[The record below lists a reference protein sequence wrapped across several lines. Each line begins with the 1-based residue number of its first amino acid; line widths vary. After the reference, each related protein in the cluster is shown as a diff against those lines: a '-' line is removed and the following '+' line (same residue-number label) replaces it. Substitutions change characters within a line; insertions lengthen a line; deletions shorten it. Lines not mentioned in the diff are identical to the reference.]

1 MKNKVIKI
9 AVSSIIAT
17 SAFVAVSPS
26 KKGDAASNMEQLMV
40 DAQNASNVLKWAI
53 SVEGSADGVTQPWE
67 QFNDAKMAIAKVEA
81 GLSGVN
87 FSDKLK
93 YEARLVDPKVQ
104 IQRAQGYL
112 DAITAS
118 SKIHAKTNS
127 LSAAVYSNN
136 LDQVEKAYH
145 EMTAEFRKQT
155 ILLDRVY
162 GQSTRDRIRNA
173 VKGPAEKLIN
183 ELKNDVTVHMLAK
196 GAEEDVRRGNYTEA
210 AKKVYEAQAILRSNV
225 LIWGKALQFRI
236 ENVNTSLP
244 FQIVSSS
251 IVNNTTLTIK
261 LNKPVSSIKTSDF
274 SINNGLTVTNA
285 TLSKDGLTITLTT
298 SIQIPGTTYTLKYKT
313 NTFSF
318 TIPGNVIPIYVGDRT
333 VQHRETSEVI
343 TLAAIFKESNGK
355 PSTATVRVDI
365 PVGLKLVS
373 VNGAANNTAGA
384 NSVNVTPDKNGMV
397 TIVFTAKDL
406 TSPAL
411 DKLITFNKM
420 EKNKVVE
427 TQTSSSFNFYV
438 PANAGL
444 FSNKNVRF
452 IDSNFGYFVTTDGIK
467 YKLKGYGDVYQIDG
481 TPISF
486 DSFKATLNIGN
497 IINGTYHPTS
507 TSSFNIFYNM
517 NISSINLNSK
527 FTYKPGT
534 MGYRMNGSKI
544 ELFGTGQPNY
554 DLFFFKNA
562 GVSLGKTK
570 VNTNGTWTFTTNVD
584 ANTLTDYSIVQQIAG
599 ISMPPY
605 NSGNAITLRV
615 IEGPFEI
622 AWISDG
628 MSKDENLSNEEITFT
643 IAPLKYNNGSILTQD
658 QAIISKQASIVLKDS
673 DGTKVKFTNSQND
686 TYFTTVKNGFNIRF
700 GSGIMLNKGK
710 DGKLS
715 GALSIESVE
724 GVTNEYGL
732 TLKINTADQI
742 NRY

>member
-1 MKNKVIKI
+1 MID
-9 AVSSIIAT
+9 T
-17 SAFVAVSPS
+17 
-26 KKGDAASNMEQLMV
+26 
-40 DAQNASNVLKWAI
+40 QNASNVLKWAI

-67 QFNDAKMAIAKVEA
+67 QFNDAKMAIAKAEVA
-81 GLSGVN
+81 LSGVS

-93 YEARLVDPKVQ
+93 YEARLVDAKVQ

-118 SKIHAKTNS
+118 SKIHAKTNA
-127 LSAAVYSNN
+127 LSTAVYSNN

-173 VKGPAEKLIN
+173 VKGPAERLIN

-196 GAEEDVRRGNYTEA
+196 GAEADVRRGNYTEA

-236 ENVNTSLP
+236 DNVNTSLP
-244 FQIVSSS
+244 FQIVSSA

-261 LNKPVSSIKTSDF
+261 LNKPISSIRASEF
-274 SINNGLTVTNA
+274 SFNNGLTVSNA
-285 TLSKDGLTITLTT
+285 SLSKDGLTITLTT
-298 SIQIPGTTYTLKYKT
+298 STQIPGTTYTLKYKT
-313 NTFSF
+313 NTVYF
-318 TIPGNVIPIYVGDRT
+318 TIPGNVNVIYVGDKT
-333 VQHRETSEVI
+333 VQHRETSEVM

-365 PVGLKLVS
+365 PSGLKLVS
-373 VNGAANNTAGA
+373 VNGAANNTTGA
-384 NSVNVTPDKNGMV
+384 NSVNVAPDKNGRV
-397 TIVFTAKDL
+397 TIGFTAKDL
-406 TSPAL
+406 NSPAL

-427 TQTSSSFNFYV
+427 TQTSSSFNLYV
-438 PANAGL
+438 PAKAGL

-452 IDSNFGYFVTTDGIK
+452 IDPNFGYFVTTDGMK
-467 YKLKGYGDVYQIDG
+467 YKLKGFGDVYRNDG
-481 TPISF
+481 TLISY
-486 DSFKATLNIGN
+486 DSFKAMLNTES

-507 TSSFNIFYNM
+507 TSSFNIFYM
-517 NISSINLNSK
+517 NISSINLDSK

-554 DLFFFKNA
+554 ELFFFKNA

-570 VNTNGTWTFTTNVD
+570 VNSNGTWTFTTNVD
-584 ANTLTDYSIVQQIAG
+584 TNTLTDYSIVQQIAG
-599 ISMPPY
+599 LSMLPY
-605 NSGNAITLRV
+605 NVGNATTLRV
-615 IEGPFEI
+615 VEGPFEL
-622 AWISDG
+622 AWISEG
-628 MSKDENLSNEEITFT
+628 MSKDEDLSNEEIIFT
-643 IAPLKYNNGSILTQD
+643 IAPLKYKNGSILTQD
-658 QAIISKQASIVLKDS
+658 QVLISKQASIVLKDF
-673 DGTKVKFTNSQND
+673 DGTKVKFTNNYND
-686 TYFTTVKNGFNIRF
+686 TYFTTVKNGFTIRF
-700 GSGIMLNKGK
+700 GSFNSNKNAGMMLNKGK
-710 DGKLS
+710 DGKIS
-715 GALSIESVE
+715 GSLSIESFE

-732 TLKINTADQI
+732 TLKINPGDQI
-742 NRY
+742 EGY